1 MDFYFPSKQTVAP
14 KPPEL
19 SRNSGAAVHTFGDSL
34 SLLNV
39 VLSAYLVLLTVGAAM
54 NEVHRVSQRGKGR
67 TNRYTKKCII
77 TFCNLPMVDFPNLIA
92 NFLKALG
99 TSYTC

>member
-1 MDFYFPSKQTVAP
+1 MAP

-34 SLLNV
+34 SLLNI

-54 NEVHRVSQRGKGR
+54 NKVHGVSLSMG
-67 TNRYTKKCII
+67 
-77 TFCNLPMVDFPNLIA
+77 
-92 NFLKALG
+92 
-99 TSYTC
+99 